1 MNQVK
6 ITPIFV
12 DKSFIV
18 PVAFSAEDSAIYTL
32 YMGDMIIRYFSKGVL
47 PDDIKWKL
55 AMVMTVSQ
63 DLLYSDIEV
72 IENPVVVFS
81 SRITDLYPEEFKSIG
96 WKVSP
101 SFYCV
106 AVDPE
111 TFYTLRGT
119 K

>member
-1 MNQVK
+1 MNLVK
-6 ITPIFV
+6 ITPIFT

-18 PVAFSAEDSAIYTL
+18 PVAFPAESPAVYAL
-32 YMGDMIIRYFSKGVL
+32 YVGDMTIRYFSKEVL

-55 AMVMTVSQ
+55 AMVMTVPH
-63 DLLYSDIEV
+63 DVLYSDIEV